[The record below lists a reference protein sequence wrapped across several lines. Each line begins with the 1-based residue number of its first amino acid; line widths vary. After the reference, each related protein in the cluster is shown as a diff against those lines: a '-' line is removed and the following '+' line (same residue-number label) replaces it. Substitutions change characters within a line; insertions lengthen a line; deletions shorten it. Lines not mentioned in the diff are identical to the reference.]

1 MAENHEL
8 ATIQGNAGAIAL
20 PPARGV
26 LARSVGEQVA
36 ATLQA
41 AARSVHSE
49 RSYNTAVGLFMEFV
63 GGVLVGAPL
72 ASVSTEGK
80 ARTWAY
86 SGQVNI
92 LRLIEPGH
100 LAGFRS
106 WRDSTGDSPNT
117 ASQRYAAVIT
127 FLRVCY
133 RDGILSDKQA
143 ARMGIRPY
151 VQRQKRDRQPT
162 GRRLTKQEARDLLA
176 ACDDTVKGKRDR
188 AIMAAALYAGLRVDE
203 LASLDLAD
211 IKQDN
216 GRYWLQFAGKGQQ
229 TRKVKLHDTLYQ
241 LIAAWLAAS
250 GRVIGHGS
258 GALFLA
264 VNKGDNVGTGA
275 LATSAINRLVAEYG
289 AKAGLAELNGENR
302 LGPHDLRRTMARN
315 AYDNGAPLP
324 AIQAALGHSDPAT
337 TMRYIGVN
345 DENGGG
351 AVDFVC
357 YGVM

>member
-1 MAENHEL
+1 MSENHEL
-8 ATIQGNAGAIAL
+8 ATIQGNAGALMIPA
-20 PPARGV
+20 ARGV

-41 AARSVHSE
+41 AARSVHSS
-49 RSYNTAVGLFMEFV
+49 RAYNTAIGLFMEYV
-63 GGVLVGAPL
+63 GGALGGPAL
-72 ASVSTEGK
+72 ASASQEGR
-80 ARTWAY
+80 ARTWAF

-92 LRLIEPGH
+92 LRLLEPGH
-100 LAGFRS
+100 LAGFRA
-106 WRDSTGDSPNT
+106 WRDSQGDSPNT

-133 RDGILSDKQA
+133 RDAILTDKQA
-143 ARMGIRPY
+143 SRMGIRPY

-162 GRRLTKQEARDLLA
+162 GRRLTKQEARDLLS

-203 LASLDLAD
+203 LASLDMAD
-211 IKQDN
+211 IKQDS
-216 GRYWLQFAGKGQQ
+216 GRYWLQFSGKGEK

-241 LIAAWLAAS
+241 LIATWLVAS
-250 GRVIGHGS
+250 GRELGQGT

-275 LATSAINRLVAEYG
+275 LAPSAINRLVAEYG
-289 AKAGLAELNGENR
+289 QAAGLAELHGDNR
-302 LGPHDLRRTMARN
+302 LGPHDLRRTFARN

-337 TMRYIGVN
+337 TMRYIGVG